1 MEEKILEKLLYE
13 RYSVKQMVGYF
24 IIGFKETEN
33 KDKFE
38 EIMNNVTTVI
48 VNIDKNKLV
57 DLVDVE
63 FIEKI
68 DLYWS
73 LNIEQILSYSYI
85 VFKNL
90 MKSNRTIELKD
101 IVSEFLVVA
110 KLYSPDNAVEYIKRK
125 TTNANMVGGKCE

>member
-1 MEEKILEKLLYE
+1 MEENIIEKLLHE
-13 RYSVKQMVGYF
+13 RYSVKQMISYF
-24 IIGFKETEN
+24 IIGFKDTEN
-33 KDKFE
+33 KDKFD
-38 EIMNNVTTVI
+38 EIMNNVTTII

-57 DLVDVE
+57 DLVDIE

-68 DLYWS
+68 DLYWN

-110 KLYSPDNAVEYIKRK
+110 KLYSPDNAVEYVEKK
-125 TTNANMVGGKCE
+125 TTNANMAGGKCE

>member
-1 MEEKILEKLLYE
+1 MEEKILKKLLHE

-38 EIMNNVTTVI
+38 EIMNNVTTII

-57 DLVDVE
+57 DLVDIE

-73 LNIEQILSYSYI
+73 LNIEQILSYAYI

-110 KLYSPDNAVEYIKRK
+110 KLYSPDNAVEQVELR
-125 TTNANMVGGKCE
+125 TTKIGGQKCIE

>member
-73 LNIEQILSYSYI
+73 LNIEQILSYAYI

-110 KLYSPDNAVEYIKRK
+110 KLYSPDNAVEYVRNK
-125 TTNANMVGGKCE
+125 TTNMVGGKCE

>member
-1 MEEKILEKLLYE
+1 MEEKILEKLLHE

-38 EIMNNVTTVI
+38 EIMNNVTTVV

-57 DLVDVE
+57 DLVDVK

-125 TTNANMVGGKCE
+125 NANGNMVGGKCE

>member
-68 DLYWS
+68 DLYWCS
-73 LNIEQILSYSYI
+73 GRWR
-85 VFKNL
+85 
-90 MKSNRTIELKD
+90 RTIPP
-101 IVSEFLVVA
+101 VRTPGRPCGST
-110 KLYSPDNAVEYIKRK
+110 PRGWH
-125 TTNANMVGGKCE
+125 TTGPQGR

>member
-1 MEEKILEKLLYE
+1 MRGDLAWWSGLRKSSVWFSPSNPEGLRILPSGLAEAAFTHHQGGPTFYL
-13 RYSVKQMVGYF
+13 
-24 IIGFKETEN
+24 
-33 KDKFE
+33 
-38 EIMNNVTTVI
+38 
-48 VNIDKNKLV
+48 KNKLV

-73 LNIEQILSYSYI
+73 LNIEQILSYAYI